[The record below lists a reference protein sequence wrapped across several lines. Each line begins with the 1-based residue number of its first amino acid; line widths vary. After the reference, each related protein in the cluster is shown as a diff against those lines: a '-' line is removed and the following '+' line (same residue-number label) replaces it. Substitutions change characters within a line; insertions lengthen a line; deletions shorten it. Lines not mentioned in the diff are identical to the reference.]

1 MLQKLLKNGQGL
13 LTWLLW
19 WYKMKPTKVRNQQ
32 IYRAPYAVKSKQS
45 GSNLSKEIRKKY
57 GRRSVRV
64 VIGDSVKV
72 IRGEYN
78 GIDGKVT
85 KVSIMK
91 NSVAIEGIKREKL
104 KGEKIDVYI
113 PASNILVTG
122 LNTDDHWRKTTL
134 EGKKPKL
141 TPKEPKP
148 EKPKEAKPEKPK
160 EAKPETPKE
169 AKPETP
175 KEAKPET
182 PKEAK
187 PETPKEAKPETPK
200 EAKPETPK
208 EAKPAKKTTKKEEK
222 K

>member
-148 EKPKEAKPEKPK
+148 EKPKESKLETPKESKLEKPK
-160 EAKPETPKE
+160 EAKLEKPKE
-169 AKPETP
+169 AKLEKP
-175 KEAKPET
+175 KES
-182 PKEAK
+182 
-187 PETPKEAKPETPK
+187 
-200 EAKPETPK
+200 
-208 EAKPAKKTTKKEEK
+208 KPAKKTTKKEEK

>member
-134 EGKKPKL
+134 EGKKPKESKL
-141 TPKEPKP
+141 ETPKESKLEKPKESKLEKP
-148 EKPKEAKPEKPK
+148 KESKLEKPKEAKLEKPK
-160 EAKPETPKE
+160 ES
-169 AKPETP
+169 
-175 KEAKPET
+175 
-182 PKEAK
+182 
-187 PETPKEAKPETPK
+187 
-200 EAKPETPK
+200 
-208 EAKPAKKTTKKEEK
+208 KPAKKTTKKEEK

>member
-1 MLQKLLKNGQGL
+1 LLQKHLKNGQGL

-141 TPKEPKP
+141 TPKEAAGNLDALVLSLCTITISKIFAP
-148 EKPKEAKPEKPK
+148 ELSAHLIWAPTGKTLVIYGINSS
-160 EAKPETPKE
+160 TPFVF
-169 AKPETP
+169 PRLLP
-175 KEAKPET
+175 CDIIS
-182 PKEAK
+182 
-187 PETPKEAKPETPK
+187 
-200 EAKPETPK
+200 
-208 EAKPAKKTTKKEEK
+208 
-222 K
+222 